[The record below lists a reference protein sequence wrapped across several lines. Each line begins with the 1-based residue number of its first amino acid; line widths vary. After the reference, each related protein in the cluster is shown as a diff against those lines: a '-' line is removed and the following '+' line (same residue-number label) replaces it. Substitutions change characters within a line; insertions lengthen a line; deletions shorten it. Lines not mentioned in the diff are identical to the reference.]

1 MEKLREEDRKA
12 GFKERMKIT
21 QLLIIKKA
29 NRAEHFTCSTKI
41 LAWSAQPSKRT
52 WLATSSTFQRMI
64 FWRSLDTA
72 AWLLWLMEV
81 LSSLRNA
88 DGNPLP
94 SGHGNEKGETCWMP
108 LSSTRKE
115 QYERKNE
122 ALYYYELRRLFII
135 HWFTKGTYHLHKK
148 TRKFRLKNKMLCAIP
163 VRMLQKTLA
172 VIWGNVIL
180 LLLCSESFF
189 HHGNSI
195 ALLYMCNVS
204 TWVVYV
210 NGKHPNSQKVMI
222 VWVPVE
228 K

>member
-1 MEKLREEDRKA
+1 MLLNMINHFTSRRIICSLSAAATSRAQPNYSHLNYYDGSSTFVKVLVREQTNQATQGKQRRGTEREKLREEDRKA
-12 GFKERMKIT
+12 RLKERMKIT

-29 NRAEHFTCSTKI
+29 NRAENFTCSTKI

-72 AWLLWLMEV
+72 AWLLWLMEF

-115 QYERKNE
+115 QYERKDE
-122 ALYYYELRRLFII
+122 ALYY
-135 HWFTKGTYHLHKK
+135 
-148 TRKFRLKNKMLCAIP
+148 
-163 VRMLQKTLA
+163 
-172 VIWGNVIL
+172 
-180 LLLCSESFF
+180 
-189 HHGNSI
+189 
-195 ALLYMCNVS
+195 
-204 TWVVYV
+204 
-210 NGKHPNSQKVMI
+210 
-222 VWVPVE
+222 
-228 K
+228 

>member
-1 MEKLREEDRKA
+1 MLLNILNHFTCRRIICSLSPAATSRAQPSYSHLNYYDGSSTFVRVLVGEQTNQTAQGRQRRETAREKFREEDRKA
-12 GFKERMKIT
+12 GLKERMKIT
-21 QLLIIKKA
+21 QLLIIKRKA
-29 NRAEHFTCSTKI
+29 NRVENFTCSTKI

-122 ALYYYELRRLFII
+122 ALYY
-135 HWFTKGTYHLHKK
+135 
-148 TRKFRLKNKMLCAIP
+148 
-163 VRMLQKTLA
+163 
-172 VIWGNVIL
+172 
-180 LLLCSESFF
+180 
-189 HHGNSI
+189 
-195 ALLYMCNVS
+195 
-204 TWVVYV
+204 
-210 NGKHPNSQKVMI
+210 
-222 VWVPVE
+222 
-228 K
+228 

>member
-1 MEKLREEDRKA
+1 MLQMLLNILNHFTSRRIVCSLSAAATSRAQPNYSHLNYYDGSSIFVRVLEWEQTNQTTQGKQRRETEMEDRKA
-12 GFKERMKIT
+12 GFRERMKIT

-29 NRAEHFTCSTKI
+29 TRAENFTCSTKI

-115 QYERKNE
+115 KYERKNE
-122 ALYYYELRRLFII
+122 ALYY
-135 HWFTKGTYHLHKK
+135 
-148 TRKFRLKNKMLCAIP
+148 
-163 VRMLQKTLA
+163 
-172 VIWGNVIL
+172 
-180 LLLCSESFF
+180 
-189 HHGNSI
+189 
-195 ALLYMCNVS
+195 
-204 TWVVYV
+204 
-210 NGKHPNSQKVMI
+210 
-222 VWVPVE
+222 
-228 K
+228 

>member
-1 MEKLREEDRKA
+1 MREQTNQTTQGRQRRETAREKFREEERKA
-12 GFKERMKIT
+12 GLKERMKIT
-21 QLLIIKKA
+21 QLLIIKRKA
-29 NRAEHFTCSTKI
+29 NRVENFTCSTKI

-94 SGHGNEKGETCWMP
+94 SGHGNENGETCWMP

-122 ALYYYELRRLFII
+122 ALYHQELRRLFII
-135 HWFTKGTYHLHKK
+135 HWFPRVLTIYIKK
-148 TRKFRLKNKMLCAIP
+148 TGNSGWKIKCFGPFRLEYF
-163 VRMLQKTLA
+163 R
-172 VIWGNVIL
+172 
-180 LLLCSESFF
+180 
-189 HHGNSI
+189 
-195 ALLYMCNVS
+195 
-204 TWVVYV
+204 
-210 NGKHPNSQKVMI
+210 KHWLWFGAM
-222 VWVPVE
+222 
-228 K
+228 

>member
-1 MEKLREEDRKA
+1 MLLNILNHFTSRRTICSLSAAETSRAQLNYSHLNYYDGSSAFVRVLVGEQTNQTTQGRQRRETAREKFREDRKA
-12 GFKERMKIT
+12 GLKERMKIT
-21 QLLIIKKA
+21 QLLTINRKA
-29 NRAEHFTCSTKI
+29 TRAENFTCSTKI

-122 ALYYYELRRLFII
+122 ALYY
-135 HWFTKGTYHLHKK
+135 
-148 TRKFRLKNKMLCAIP
+148 
-163 VRMLQKTLA
+163 
-172 VIWGNVIL
+172 
-180 LLLCSESFF
+180 
-189 HHGNSI
+189 
-195 ALLYMCNVS
+195 
-204 TWVVYV
+204 
-210 NGKHPNSQKVMI
+210 
-222 VWVPVE
+222 
-228 K
+228 